1 MKAKLTWTMMLGLI
15 SVIFIVGCGNTDNP
29 IGEDA
34 PEPPTEPP
42 THNVSPILGD
52 WRLMDIIWLEEGV
65 VIGQIDGAGWIYGT
79 NPNILTLAPDG
90 IFNLTH
96 TYPIQDE
103 VTLDVLESKGKGH
116 IREFTVTYK
125 GKYHIGLNQLRFNLV
140 ATRAEPREEG
150 LEYIREFENV
160 LFLYDVW
167 YNDGGTMD
175 YFLTDGENQLELTR
189 EQGESMVKF
198 IHRRPKTEQST
209 S

>member
-1 MKAKLTWTMMLGLI
+1 MSARFAWTMMLGLMP
-15 SVIFIVGCGNTDNP
+15 VFFIVGCGNTDNP

-79 NPNILTLAPDG
+79 NPNILTLAQDG
-90 IFNLTH
+90 IFNLTQTH
-96 TYPIQDE
+96 PIRDE
-103 VTLDVLESKGKGH
+103 VILDRLESKDKGH
-116 IREFTVTYK
+116 IREFTVTFK
-125 GKYHIGLNQLRFNLV
+125 GKYYIELNQLRFNLIV
-140 ATRAEPREEG
+140 TRAEPREDVLENRPG
-150 LEYIREFENV
+150 LEKS

-167 YNDGGTMD
+167 FNDGGAMN

-198 IHRRPKTEQST
+198 IHRRPKTEQSK